1 MYFPKNKIKTGL
13 YSNGGE
19 FVYED
24 SKAPFSGFY
33 YSLYNGT
40 FFEGKSPTENNKKII
55 KASNPNI
62 ATSFPFST
70 PTISDSG
77 SVLNKDFRIDTSLPS
92 LQNKAII
99 LPTGQIQNLPTSY
112 YPKPSSFD
120 YSIGQFLRY
129 FCRKTNESVFLE
141 INQNDYASLCN
152 QNNNYVYSLYI
163 PFKTYWLISGNYDK
177 VVETNFKLVASIEK
191 DLQVYGFSKFIER
204 IGGYDK
210 FYF

>member
-24 SKAPFSGFY
+24 SKALFSGYY
-33 YSLYNGT
+33 YSLYDGT

-62 ATSFPFST
+62 SSDFPSFT
-70 PTISDSG
+70 PTVSDSG
-77 SVLNKDFRIDTSLPS
+77 SALNKDFRVDTSSPS

-99 LPTGQIQNLPTSY
+99 LPTNQVQNLPVPY
-112 YPKPSSFD
+112 FPKPSSFD
-120 YSIGQFLRY
+120 YSIGQFSRY
-129 FCRKTNESVFLE
+129 FCKKTNENVFLE
-141 INQNDYASLCN
+141 INQNDYASLYN
-152 QNNNYVYSLYI
+152 QNSNYVYSLYT
-163 PFKTYWLISGNYDK
+163 PFKTYWLISGDYNK

-191 DLQVYGFSKFIER
+191 DLQVYGFSKFIEKT
-204 IGGYDK
+204 GGYNK